1 MSFFLSLIYDYSK
14 CFQNLEVHLY
24 KKIKNLLDVL
34 ELRKII
40 PYCLILTLLEF
51 LAVDRL
57 CSRKGVVKVE
67 TVEHETVIHGK
78 LESTI

>member
-1 MSFFLSLIYDYSK
+1 MQS
-14 CFQNLEVHLY
+14 LEVLLY
-24 KKIKNLLDVL
+24 KKIKNLLEVL

-40 PYCLILTLLEF
+40 PYCLILTLLVF

-67 TVEHETVIHGK
+67 TMGTDD
-78 LESTI
+78 LTIIISLKP